1 MRFSCSKDQLVHA
14 VQVVQKAVSNKPQM
28 PILSGIYINAQPD
41 CIEIQA
47 TDYEIG
53 VINSISKKEGALR
66 QQSKAPTFRPYLS
79 GHLPDPDDQL
89 WFL

>member
-1 MRFSCSKDQLVHA
+1 MKFSCSKDQLVHA

-47 TDYEIG
+47 TD
-53 VINSISKKEGALR
+53 
-66 QQSKAPTFRPYLS
+66 
-79 GHLPDPDDQL
+79 
-89 WFL
+89 